1 MNHDQTKN
9 PQETTAK
16 AAGKKVFLK
25 TYGCQMNEY
34 DSEKMLAG
42 LGSAYTRVEEANDAD
57 LVLINTCSVREKAE
71 HKLYGLLGR
80 MAQIKAKRPELIV
93 GVGGCV
99 AQQEGKNILSR
110 NKAVDFVVGTHNISL
125 VPSLVAQAA
134 SGAARAVAID
144 YREEWEDLPQDFDSA
159 PLAANHEASY
169 GSAYNKSVRALV
181 AIQRGCSKHCSFCV
195 VPTTRGEEVSR
206 DAAEIIREITLKVRL
221 GAKEVML
228 LGQTV
233 NSYGR
238 DLTPRVR
245 FHELIR
251 QVAAIPGLERI
262 RFTSPHPGEV
272 KPEFIE
278 LFGEVPG
285 LCPHIH
291 MPLQSGSNRIL
302 KAMNRNY
309 KVERYLSIIEELKRR
324 VPDISITTDIIV
336 GFPTET
342 EEEFQETLDV
352 MKEVQYSL
360 SYSFKYSVRPNT
372 TAAALYSKEQLIPD
386 EVQTERLIRLQRLQ
400 DQHSL
405 QDNQRWLGNT
415 SSVLIESRGEAPGQF
430 FGRIPQNTRV
440 ELNAESLQIGQILD
454 VDILRATPYGLF
466 GIPAEGK

>member
-1 MNHDQTKN
+1 MNQDQNKTSQDSVSESGN
-9 PQETTAK
+9 
-16 AAGKKVFLK
+16 KKVFLK

-42 LGSAYTRVEEANDAD
+42 LGAGYTRVEEATNAD

-80 MAQIKAKRPELIV
+80 MAQLKAKRPELIV

-110 NKAVDFVVGTHNISL
+110 SKAVDFVVGTHNISL
-125 VPSLVAQAA
+125 VPSLVSQAA
-134 SGAARAVAID
+134 SGAPRAVAID

-159 PLAANHEASY
+159 PLASNHEASY

-206 DAAEIIREITLKVRL
+206 DPAEILREITLKVRL

-238 DLTPRVR
+238 DLSPRVR

-251 QVAAIPGLERI
+251 QIAAIPGLERI

-291 MPLQSGSNRIL
+291 MPLQSGSDRIL

-309 KVERYLSIIEELKRR
+309 RVARYLSIIDELKSR
-324 VPDISITTDIIV
+324 VPDIAITTDIIV

-342 EEEFQETLDV
+342 EQDFEATLDV
-352 MKEVQYSL
+352 MKAVNYSL

-372 TAAALYSKEQLIPD
+372 TAAALYSKDQLIAA
-386 EVQTERLIRLQRLQ
+386 EVQTQRLIRLQQLQ
-400 DQHSL
+400 DELSRK
-405 QDNQRWLGNT
+405 DNQRWLGQT
-415 SSVLIESRGEAPGQF
+415 TSVLIETAGQEPGQF

-440 ELNAESLQIGQILD
+440 ELHAESLQIGQLLD
-454 VDILRATPYGLF
+454 VEILRATSYGLM
-466 GIPAEGK
+466 GKPVEGK